1 MSGILVL
8 ICCILVGFCV
18 GLFLQR
24 RKTDNLS
31 FVEDLLKYI
40 ELFRVNVTTGRKT
53 IQGFD
58 EEFAATCGR
67 AFADYKNN
75 LSSGLDKD
83 VKTLADEFFVGAE
96 QANNSQQLLKHLDYF
111 QTKVGS
117 KYAEFSKNADKQ
129 KGLYVKL
136 GLLTGA
142 MVGLLFL

>member
-8 ICCILVGFCV
+8 ICCVLVGFCV

-40 ELFRVNVTTGRKT
+40 ELFRVNVTTGQKT
-53 IQGFD
+53 IEDFD
-58 EEFAATCGR
+58 KEFLSACGK
-67 AFADYKNN
+67 AFADYKNG
-75 LSSGLDKD
+75 LSVGLDKS
-83 VKTLADEFFVGAE
+83 VKALADEFFVGAE

-111 QTKVGS
+111 CAKAQS
-117 KYAEFSKNADKQ
+117 KYAEVSKNADKQ